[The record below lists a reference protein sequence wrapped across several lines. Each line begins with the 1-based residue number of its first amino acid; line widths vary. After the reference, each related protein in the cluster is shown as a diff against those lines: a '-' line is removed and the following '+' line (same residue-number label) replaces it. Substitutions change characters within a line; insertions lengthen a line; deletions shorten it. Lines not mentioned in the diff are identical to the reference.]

1 MSTTKTRMQRTAP
14 GACPVKLACVLLT
27 VLTSAI
33 SATGA
38 SAHLLAQSSN
48 RQVLPQI
55 VELAATAARQ
65 AIVPGPT
72 VIQIFES
79 GMLVSQD
86 LITLDLATLDASAF
100 GDTDE
105 PSH

>member
-27 VLTSAI
+27 ALTSAI

-38 SAHLLAQSSN
+38 SAHLLGQSAN
-48 RQVLPQI
+48 RQALPQI

-65 AIVPGPT
+65 AIVQGPAF
-72 VIQIFES
+72 IQIFES